1 VSRDEGGVPSIY
13 ADNERE
19 ITGSFRVSPAGDN
32 NIWRTI
38 SFILGLII
46 SGGVVFSIL
55 GKAFYVTRTEYT
67 DKVLSDSIERTDVKK
82 TLEAMNK
89 LLGSVEVSLKNL
101 SDTVSDLKTGGE
113 RAGDT
118 RVTRSKRVP

>member
-1 VSRDEGGVPSIY
+1 MSSEGGIPSVIS
-13 ADNERE
+13 DGERE
-19 ITGSFRVSPAGDN
+19 ITGAYRVSPTNDN

-67 DKVLSDSIERTDVKK
+67 DKVLSDTVERTDVKK
-82 TLEAMNK
+82 TLEAVNK
-89 LLGSVEVSLKNL
+89 SLSSMESAVKDL
-101 SDTVSDLKTGGE
+101 STYVGELKADVRRRPE
-113 RAGDT
+113 R
-118 RVTRSKRVP
+118 